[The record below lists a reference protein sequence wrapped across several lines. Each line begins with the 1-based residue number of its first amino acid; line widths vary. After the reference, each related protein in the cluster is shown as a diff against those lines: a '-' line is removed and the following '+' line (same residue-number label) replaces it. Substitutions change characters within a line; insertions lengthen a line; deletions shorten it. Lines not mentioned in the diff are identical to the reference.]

1 MIQETL
7 KFWLKDAKMTQNLG
21 SSLVRCLH
29 TPSLTI
35 LLDGELGSG
44 KTTLLQGFASALGV
58 TEHVSSPTFA
68 LEQRYPLQDARHFV
82 HLDLYRLSA
91 TEAAA
96 LLRESEDL
104 EGIRCI
110 EWADRLPDTHWSGP
124 VIRIRM
130 TEDGD
135 GRVAEITFADIPLP
149 SDAQIQAWRKDVLLP
164 ANIIAH
170 CEAVADLCDR
180 LADTLI
186 QEGEAVRRLALH
198 RAAQLHDVLRFIDF
212 KPGAAPADARESP
225 EQIARWNEIKA
236 QSPESH
242 EEACTE
248 FLRREGFPELGAIVR
263 THGLRPGQSPRRSIE
278 EDLLFYADKRVIG
291 DRIVPLQERLEDLQK
306 RYSAH
311 IAPEKLQTLMEQ
323 AQEIEDR
330 LFPDGAPM

>member
-1 MIQETL
+1 MTRETL
-7 KFWLKDAKMTQNLG
+7 KFWLKDAKMTQILG

-44 KTTLLQGFASALGV
+44 KTTFLQGFASALGI

-68 LEQRYPLQDARHFV
+68 LEQRYPLQDGRLFV
-82 HLDLYRLSA
+82 HLDLYRLTPAEA
-91 TEAAA
+91 TA
-96 LLRESEDL
+96 LLRESEDT

-110 EWADRLPDTHWSGP
+110 EWADRLPDADWGGP
-124 VIRIRM
+124 VIRIRL

-135 GRVAEITFADIPLP
+135 GRIAEITFADIPLP
-149 SDAQIQAWRKDVLLP
+149 SDTQVQTWRKDVMLP

-170 CEAVADLCDR
+170 CETVADLCDR

-186 QEGEAVRRLALH
+186 QDGEAVRRLALH
-198 RAAQLHDVLRFIDF
+198 RAAQLHDLLRFIDF
-212 KPGAAPADARESP
+212 KPGAAPADAQESP

-236 QSPESH
+236 QSPQSH
-242 EEACTE
+242 EEGCTE

-263 THGLRPGQSPRRSIE
+263 THGLRPGQPPRRSIE

-291 DRIVPLQERLEDLQK
+291 DRIVTLQERLEDLQK

-311 IAPEKLQTLMEQ
+311 IPRAKLQTLMEQ
-323 AQEIEDR
+323 AEEIEGR
-330 LFPDGAPM
+330 LFPDGAPD